1 MAAHVLLKAAEDD
14 LGKLIKSVTRLIRHK
29 GHFSRELNT
38 IKSRLD
44 ELQPVVRDLKA
55 TIESFKFRLSIKEVG
70 DFQKKLKDHI
80 NLCENFSG
88 ESDSLKDSKYTKQV
102 DELDKSLKEQL
113 DILTGQNPNP
123 QEGTGGMVTRVI
135 GRVENLIHINGPEET
150 GVTARFRNICGR
162 VLEPLIHNDG
172 PEKHSTKALFKDL
185 CSRVETLLTTKVHFK
200 KELGNTKSWLDE
212 LQPLQVN
219 YIQVIEERNVSLNFW
234 IKEVEDYKKEL
245 SKGIKL
251 CEDFSRE
258 DNSAHKSASAD
269 PLYQLNRD
277 LKKQFEVLTAK
288 KRKGRTLTLRFW

>member
-1 MAAHVLLKAAEDD
+1 MDIYHSVSISCVQFYCIAENTAENVGAIFLL
-14 LGKLIKSVTRLIRHK
+14 R
-29 GHFSRELNT
+29 F
-38 IKSRLD
+38 
-44 ELQPVVRDLKA
+44 
-55 TIESFKFRLSIKEVG
+55 ESEALR
-70 DFQKKLKDHI
+70 
-80 NLCENFSG
+80 
-88 ESDSLKDSKYTKQV
+88 
-102 DELDKSLKEQL
+102 
-113 DILTGQNPNP
+113 
-123 QEGTGGMVTRVI
+123 
-135 GRVENLIHINGPEET
+135 
-150 GVTARFRNICGR
+150 
-162 VLEPLIHNDG
+162 PLIHNDG
-172 PEKHSTKALFKDL
+172 PEKHTAKALFKDL

-258 DNSAHKSASAD
+258 DNSGHKSASAD

-288 KRKGRTLTLRFW
+288 KLKGRTLSLRFW